1 MHGDTRWR
9 CDIICYICIMN
20 IKVALALLLLICNWN
35 AKAQHPGTKSDTI
48 SGEGYKQTPA
58 KEPEYF
64 SDYIARNMIYPEEAL
79 KNRKEGTVTIELV
92 VEKDGSTS
100 NARILRG
107 KEIANGIPEEALR
120 LIAAAP
126 KWTAATVNNIAVRSY
141 YRVQIKFL
149 LPMEPGL
156 SDLLVPQKQV
166 ESTVKID
173 ENYIYRVVQ
182 VKPQPTFDQSEFIAN
197 NLRYPEPARENRIE
211 GRVHV
216 EFVVE
221 KDGSI
226 THVKAIRGRELGHGI
241 PEEAVR
247 VVKAMPKWSPAMM
260 DGKIVRA
267 YYLMPV
273 VFNLQ

>member
-1 MHGDTRWR
+1 
-9 CDIICYICIMN
+9 MN
-20 IKVALALLLLICNWN
+20 IKVVLALLLLICNWN
-35 AKAQHPGTKSDTI
+35 VKAQNTGSKSDTI
-48 SGEGYKQTPA
+48 SGEGYKTTLA
-58 KEPEYF
+58 KEPNHF
-64 SDYIARNMIYPEEAL
+64 SDYIARNMIYPQEAL
-79 KNRKEGTVTIELV
+79 KNRKEGTVVIELV

-141 YRVQIKFL
+141 YTIQIKFS
-149 LPMEPGL
+149 LPLDPML
-156 SDLLVPQKQV
+156 SEEKTVVRDLAPLPVSKKQV
-166 ESTVKID
+166 ESKVKID
-173 ENYIYRVVQ
+173 ENYVYRTVQ
-182 VKPQPTFDQSEFIAN
+182 VKPQPTFNQSEFIAN
-197 NLRYPEPARENRIE
+197 NLLYPELARENRIE

-241 PEEAVR
+241 PEEAIR
-247 VVKAMPKWSPAMM
+247 VVKAMPQWSPAMM

-267 YYLMPV
+267 YYTMPLS
-273 VFNLQ
+273 FKLQ